1 MRYFNTTGPC
11 DPARHY
17 TLPASARLPRARQLI
32 DEGRY
37 FVVHAPRQTG
47 KTTTMTALARELTSA
62 GKRAALLVSVQ
73 TAGSLRDDIESVE
86 RAVLDSIR
94 QAAERFLPP
103 RFWPPIPWPETVSGN
118 RIIQGLTDWAVACP
132 LPLALILDEID
143 SLQDAALVSVLSQ
156 LRTGFSFKAQAFP
169 DSVVLCGMRDLKD
182 YRIAAGS
189 SPVSGNPGSP
199 FNIVEGS
206 LRVGDFTPNDVAALY
221 AQHTEETGQAF
232 APEAVARAYDYSQ
245 GQPWLVNALA
255 YEIISRMMIGPP
267 GLITA
272 EHVDAAKE
280 GLILSG
286 DTHLVSLSARLH
298 EPRVQRFVEPLLAGS
313 LVVNDL
319 SFNDDLRYVRNL
331 GLIAQDKPVR
341 VANPIYRE
349 IIARDLA
356 AATAS
361 QVTDSPARFVL
372 PDGRLDFPALLD
384 AFIGFWLENGE
395 FMTASQTYHEAAA
408 QLVFMGFLQCIVNGG
423 GFIDREYAVGSGRT
437 DILVRKP
444 YGNHQ
449 MQREAIEL
457 KAWAPDKA
465 DPLKAGLQQLD
476 GYLDRFR
483 LETGTLIIF
492 DRRPTAPGIA
502 DRTRLSKETTPTGR
516 VITLLRA

>member
-267 GLITA
+267 G
-272 EHVDAAKE
+272 
-280 GLILSG
+280 
-286 DTHLVSLSARLH
+286 
-298 EPRVQRFVEPLLAGS
+298 
-313 LVVNDL
+313 
-319 SFNDDLRYVRNL
+319 
-331 GLIAQDKPVR
+331 
-341 VANPIYRE
+341 
-349 IIARDLA
+349 
-356 AATAS
+356 
-361 QVTDSPARFVL
+361 
-372 PDGRLDFPALLD
+372 
-384 AFIGFWLENGE
+384 
-395 FMTASQTYHEAAA
+395 
-408 QLVFMGFLQCIVNGG
+408 
-423 GFIDREYAVGSGRT
+423 
-437 DILVRKP
+437 
-444 YGNHQ
+444 
-449 MQREAIEL
+449 
-457 KAWAPDKA
+457 
-465 DPLKAGLQQLD
+465 
-476 GYLDRFR
+476 
-483 LETGTLIIF
+483 
-492 DRRPTAPGIA
+492 
-502 DRTRLSKETTPTGR
+502 
-516 VITLLRA
+516 